1 MTREDAIK
9 RVDEYITEREVKD
22 FCSNCSDFCSRHC
35 VIWRTAELRY
45 NEHNRNARKMLRKEM

>member
-1 MTREDAIK
+1 MK

-22 FCSNCSDFCSRHC
+22 YCSNCKDFCGRHC

-45 NEHNRNARKMLRKEM
+45 NENNRNVKGAKRNDRN